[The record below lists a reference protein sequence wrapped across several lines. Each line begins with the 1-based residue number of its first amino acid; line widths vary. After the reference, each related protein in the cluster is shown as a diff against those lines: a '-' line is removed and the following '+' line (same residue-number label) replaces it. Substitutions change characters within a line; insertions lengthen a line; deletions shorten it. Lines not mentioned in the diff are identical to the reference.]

1 MLPRTTGTLPP
12 TIVAT
17 APEVFQVARR
27 RTPSARRKRAQIA
40 AFEQRLRDDERYE
53 PGPEEEL
60 AIGRCYQTVG
70 DTAKARKWLQ
80 RAAADPATKQ
90 RARKALQTLPRK

>member
-1 MLPRTTGTLPP
+1 M
-12 TIVAT
+12 A
-17 APEVFQVARR
+17 ADAEV
-27 RTPSARRKRAQIA
+27 SAVKLDDSDAKSGERSQCAAKIT
-40 AFEQRLRDDERYE
+40 AFEQRLRDDERYKPE
-53 PGPEEEL
+53 PEEEL

-80 RAAADPATKQ
+80 RAAANPATKQ